1 MEEIRKQIMTARP
14 NLRPVTIKNYMNQ
27 LNKLSHEIDGG
38 ALDHLGFLIDIPN
51 VLSHI
56 ETLGINSHNEK
67 SNDIAKISYH
77 SFIHAECTKA

>member
-51 VLSHI
+51 VLRHI
-56 ETLGINSHNEK
+56 ETLYTNTRN
-67 SNDIAKISYH
+67 
-77 SFIHAECTKA
+77 TKKDTKRKGTMENIKGTG